1 MKKIFSTLIIAGLFV
16 SGCAN
21 RGIVKETAQPQAQNQ
36 ISAEQKQTNDTSAD
50 IKPSQETVTSKEL
63 APTPPVDSMSLFK
76 ELQAKM
82 MDIHFDFNGYI
93 IRNDE
98 KFILKHV
105 ADTLRKNNSLR
116 VTIEG
121 NCDERG
127 TEEYNLALGDRRASA
142 AKQYLL
148 SMGIQ
153 AGRMDT
159 ISYGKDK
166 PFCTEHDE
174 ACWRENRRDHFVLSN
189 GNR

>member
-1 MKKIFSTLIIAGLFV
+1 MKKIFATLIIAGLFV

-21 RGIVKETAQPQAQNQ
+21 RGIVQETAQPQSQNE

-63 APTPPVDSMSLFK
+63 APTPPVDSMSFLK

-98 KFILKHV
+98 KFIFKHV
-105 ADTLRKNNSLR
+105 ANTLRKNDNLK

-142 AKQYLL
+142 AKRYLL
-148 SMGIQ
+148 SMGVQ

-166 PFCTEHDE
+166 PFCTERDE
-174 ACWRENRRDHFVLSN
+174 A
-189 GNR
+189 